1 MDYVRESYS
10 AGAEQLPVLMVFL
23 IQILFPIFIIP
34 KQRMPCK
41 GHLAAYLMR
50 APCFQPALYQR
61 QLPVACQNARLHTG
75 GFSRRR
81 RPFADMNKTFPGI
94 FCQIMFQPPFF
105 LFRASGNYT
114 YIGLF
119 TRRSLNIRLRT
130 SRLCR
135 FLASTTSPEVL

>member
-50 APCFQPALYQR
+50 APLRMATRPELTQAHVFS
-61 QLPVACQNARLHTG
+61 TG
-75 GFSRRR
+75 
-81 RPFADMNKTFPGI
+81 D
-94 FCQIMFQPPFF
+94 
-105 LFRASGNYT
+105 
-114 YIGLF
+114 
-119 TRRSLNIRLRT
+119 RLR
-130 SRLCR
+130 
-135 FLASTTSPEVL
+135 

>member
-50 APCFQPALYQR
+50 AP
-61 QLPVACQNARLHTG
+61 
-75 GFSRRR
+75 
-81 RPFADMNKTFPGI
+81 
-94 FCQIMFQPPFF
+94 
-105 LFRASGNYT
+105 
-114 YIGLF
+114 
-119 TRRSLNIRLRT
+119 
-130 SRLCR
+130 
-135 FLASTTSPEVL
+135 